1 MKILFVSQWYS
12 PEPDG
17 RVSALA
23 EGLVERGHDV
33 VVITGFP
40 NYPYGKIYEGYC
52 IKWRQWEEING
63 VRILRLPL
71 FPDHSHSVIKRA
83 LNYLS
88 FSLSLFL
95 LAPWFI
101 RKPDVIWS
109 YTPFVALPT
118 LWIHKLFRTPY
129 IMEISDIW
137 PDTIIDTGMLKGGFI
152 LHTMSLIASIAYKNS
167 AAITVQNSGFKPYL
181 IERGAKTENVIVV
194 ENWADEKIYKPVAY
208 NEKLAEKYNLHG
220 KFNVVFAGN
229 IGLAQGVENIVAAAE
244 LCKKHSKLQFV
255 FIGDGG
261 CLLQAK
267 NLVEEKGL
275 RNVIFIDRKPAH
287 KMPEFFAIADVLL
300 VHLRDKPLFEITLPS
315 KTQTY
320 LACGRPIL
328 IAKRGVDAKLL
339 ENKGCALHCEP
350 DNPEALAKSAIQLYK
365 MKRDE
370 RNHMGQCGLDL
381 YMTRYRKDVL
391 LERME
396 NVLMQASKF

>member
-23 EGLVERGHDV
+23 EGLAERGHEV

-52 IKWRQWEEING
+52 ITWRQWEEING
-63 VRILRLPL
+63 VSVLRLPL

-88 FSLSLFL
+88 FSLSLLL

-109 YTPFVALPT
+109 YTPFMALPT
-118 LWIHKLFRTPY
+118 IWIHKLFRTPY
-129 IMEISDIW
+129 VMEISDIW

-152 LHTMSLIASIAYKNS
+152 LQTMGMLASLAYKNA

-181 IERGAKTENVIVV
+181 TERGAKSEKVFIV

-229 IGLAQGVENIVAAAE
+229 MGLAQGVDNIVAAAK
-244 LCKKHSKLQFV
+244 LCKELPKLQFV

-267 NLVEEKGL
+267 NLVKKNGL
-275 RNVIFIDRKPAH
+275 RNVIFISRKLPDE
-287 KMPEFFAIADVLL
+287 MPEFFAIADVLL

-320 LACGRPIL
+320 MACGRPIL
-328 IAKRGVDAKLL
+328 IAKRGTDAKIL
-339 ENKGCALHCEP
+339 EKKGCALHCEP
-350 DNPEALAKSAIQLYK
+350 DNPEALAKSVKQLYK
-365 MKRDE
+365 MTKEE

-381 YMTRYRKDVL
+381 YMTRYRKEVL
-391 LERME
+391 LGKME